1 MGIVSKLRGG
11 DQRTIEDYD
20 DQYLEFTGGDV
31 ETASSAQM
39 AVHIAEINEQQD
51 IIPIK
56 DAVYD
61 GHIVIADI
69 THHRTSGSTI
79 EHFIDELRQVVKETG
94 GDIVQ
99 KGDDELIVTPAGVGI
114 SREKLTQ

>member
-1 MGIVSKLRGG
+1 MGLMSKLRGG
-11 DQRTIEDYD
+11 DQRTIHDYD
-20 DQYLEFTGGDV
+20 GQYLEFTGVDMDAV
-31 ETASSAQM
+31 SSASM
-39 AVHIAEINEQQD
+39 AVHVAEINGQQD
-51 IIPIK
+51 ILPIK

-69 THHRTSGSTI
+69 THHRTKGLTI
-79 EHFIDELRQVVKETG
+79 EHFIDDLRQVVKETG